1 MVATGEPFGAVVF
14 AAMRG
19 GATGAFGDFL
29 TWHQLQ
35 YTIHT
40 YNIYIYMYIYIGS
53 SVNAIRRSSARKRN
67 SFLSPLTFLTLTPT
81 LDEPSERLSIRST
94 NSLQRG

>member
-1 MVATGEPFGAVVF
+1 MPGVGDRDMVATGEPFGAVVF

-40 YNIYIYMYIYIGS
+40 YNIYIYVYLYWIQCE
-53 SVNAIRRSSARKRN
+53 RN
-67 SFLSPLTFLTLTPT
+67 QKKFRTETEFVSKS
-81 LDEPSERLSIRST
+81 LDISYTYT
-94 NSLQRG
+94 NT